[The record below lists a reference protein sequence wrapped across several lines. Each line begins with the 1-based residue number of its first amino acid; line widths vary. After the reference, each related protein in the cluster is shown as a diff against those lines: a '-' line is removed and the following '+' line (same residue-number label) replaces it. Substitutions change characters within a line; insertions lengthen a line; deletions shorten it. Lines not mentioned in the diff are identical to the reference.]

1 MGKMSKYSF
10 WMCIIWTATHG
21 IFTEDKSSI
30 CALMAILFAVF
41 YLAERTNGKE

>member
-1 MGKMSKYSF
+1 MYRLNKMASLIWVISYGV
-10 WMCIIWTATHG
+10 II
-21 IFTEDKSSI
+21 EDKSSL